1 MTDAPTYQALAL
13 QVRCH
18 AVNGLSPAEARARM
32 TASVKRVG
40 TQVRGSKT
48 FIGQDLRLVV
58 LPEYF
63 LTGFPMR
70 ESVDEWK
77 RTACLDTDGP
87 EYDALSEIAQ
97 ANDVFLAGNV
107 YELDPHF
114 PELYF
119 QTCFITAPNGD
130 VVLRYRRLISM
141 FAPTPHDVWD
151 KYLDVYG
158 LEKVFPVAP
167 TELGRLA
174 AVASEEIL
182 YPEVARCLAMRGAE
196 VFVHSSSEASSPR
209 PTPKEVAKAARAVE
223 NMAYVVSANSAGLDG
238 IAIPRDSTNGNSQI
252 VDPHGHVLAE
262 AAQGESM
269 VAHAELDLGALRRF
283 RRRPAMGNLLARQRF
298 ELFAQSYAGH
308 SFYPP
313 NTLAGGLQDRQQL
326 VQTQLETIRKLS
338 EEGVI

>member
-1 MTDAPTYQALAL
+1 MTDAPVYQALAL

-18 AVNGLSPAEARARM
+18 AVNGLTPEEARARM
-32 TASVKRVG
+32 MASVKRVG
-40 TQVRGSKT
+40 TQVRGSKN

-63 LTGFPMR
+63 LSGFPMR
-70 ESVDEWK
+70 EGVDEWK
-77 RTACLDTDGP
+77 AAACLDIGGP

-97 ANDVFLAGNV
+97 ANDVYLAGNV
-107 YELDPHF
+107 YELDAYF

-119 QTCFITAPNGD
+119 QTCFVLSPSGD
-130 VVLRYRRLISM
+130 TVLRYHRLISM

-151 KYLDVYG
+151 EYLDVYG
-158 LEKVFPVAP
+158 LEKVFPVAH

-174 AVASEEIL
+174 AIASEEIL

-196 VFVHSSSEASSPR
+196 VFLHSSSEASSPR
-209 PTPKEVAKAARAVE
+209 PMPKEVAKVARAVE
-223 NMAYVVSANSAGLDG
+223 NMAYVVSANSAGIDG
-238 IAIPRDSTNGNSQI
+238 TPIPADSTNGNSQI
-252 VDPHGHVLAE
+252 VDPYGHVLAA

-269 VAHAELDLGALRRF
+269 VAYAELDLGALRRF

-298 ELFAQSYAGH
+298 ELFAASYANH

-313 NTLAGGLQDRQQL
+313 NTLAGGLQDRKQL

-338 EEGVI
+338 DETII